1 MAGARRGLTSS
12 FGRRL
17 KRRGGSPAAGS
28 RWRSRLRRTAL
39 TRPATLDD
47 LYFDNF
53 AVFDRR
59 AIRALLAPAYR
70 ETLGAIDPYAV
81 AHQLLRSTDAGSVL
95 NRLLY
100 VDLFT
105 YLHELL
111 MKQDQM
117 SMAASIE
124 SRVPFLDHPLVE
136 FTATL
141 PERLKLRGRTTK
153 YILRE
158 AMRDYLPAE
167 ILSRSKMGFPVPIGR
182 WFREAHRGIIT
193 EFVLGE
199 RAASRELFDPNYVR
213 LVVHEHAGGLRDHT
227 ERLWALVNVEVWHRI
242 FIDGE
247 APADVGASAP
257 ALAAAR

>member
-1 MAGARRGLTSS
+1 
-12 FGRRL
+12 
-17 KRRGGSPAAGS
+17 
-28 RWRSRLRRTAL
+28 
-39 TRPATLDD
+39 
-47 LYFDNF
+47 
-53 AVFDRR
+53 
-59 AIRALLAPAYR
+59 LAPEHR
-70 ETLGAIDPYAV
+70 GSLGSIDPYHE
-81 AHQLLRSTDAGSVL
+81 AHRLLRETDAGSLL
-95 NRLLY
+95 NQLLY

-141 PERLKLRGRTTK
+141 PERLKLRGGTTK

-158 AMRDYLPAE
+158 AMRDFLPPE
-167 ILSRSKMGFPVPIGR
+167 ILSRSKMGFPVPVGR
-182 WFREAHRGIIT
+182 WFREGYAGLLN

-199 RAASRELFDPNYVR
+199 RAAARGLFDPATTRTIVA
-213 LVVHEHAGGLRDHT
+213 EHASRERDHT

-247 APADVGASAP
+247 SPADVGIAAP